1 VIAIIG
7 VLIALLLPAVQAARE
22 AARRLQC
29 TTRLKQMGIA
39 VHNFHDTRSGLPPA
53 NISANALMVM
63 PAGSR
68 QGALSFFGLLYP
80 YIEQQ
85 PLYDFLTSQEN
96 AAGTKK
102 GFQVALNDTWWKTLS
117 PEQQAA
123 FSLPIYQCPSK
134 RSGLQVLEVTPP
146 DPDQGSGSGPLG
158 DYAIVVC
165 ARETLTYERGIAAFH
180 LLGINMSHYNN
191 KSQDGV
197 VSPIRRANHIK
208 PPTSIPPTSMMSSGD
223 SNTWYPTDD
232 FTFITDGLSNQLLI
246 GEKHVR
252 ADKIGVC
259 IEMGAESWDCPYLE
273 GTSMGATYVGRDI
286 YSYLDI
292 GIIARGPSDY
302 QESWSPTTNYK
313 FGGNHAGICNFLVGD
328 GAVRAISSST
338 SRDVLHWLGNASD
351 GNPVSLP

>member
-1 VIAIIG
+1 VVIAIIG
-7 VLIALLLPAVQAARE
+7 VLIAILLPAVQAARE

-29 TTRLKQMGIA
+29 TNHLKQMGIG
-39 VHNFHDTRSGLPPA
+39 VHNFHDTKNGLPPA
-53 NISANALMVM
+53 NISANALMSM

-85 PLYDFLTSQEN
+85 PLYDFLASQEN
-96 AAGTKK
+96 TSGTQK
-102 GFQVALNDTWWKTLS
+102 GFQVALNDVWWKNLTL
-117 PEQQAA
+117 EQQTS

-134 RSGLQVLEVTPP
+134 RGGLQVLEVTPP

-158 DYAIVVC
+158 DYAVVVC
-165 ARETLTYERGIAAFH
+165 ARETLNYERGIAAFH

-208 PPTSIPPTSMMSSGD
+208 PPTGMMSSGD
-223 SNTWYPTDD
+223 SSTWYPTDD

-259 IEMGAESWDCPYLE
+259 IEAGAESWDCPYLE

-292 GIIARGPSDY
+292 GIIARGSGDY
-302 QESWSPTTNYK
+302 QEYWSPTTNYK

-328 GAVRAISSST
+328 GAVRAVSAST
-338 SRDVLHWLGNASD
+338 SRDILHWLGHASD